1 MARPAHQRTNAD
13 RLLPAALLLL
23 VVISF
28 LPYRWLRPNV
38 WLGDLVELV
47 SAPVAQPLRAVGGW
61 LAPARSGTA
70 EPEEIALLRR
80 QVDEYKTL
88 YERARSRN
96 DDLLRQMEQLR
107 LMVELN
113 PSVSTRL
120 LYAPVIGAGSDP
132 ANSQLLIRA
141 GKNQGVHVN
150 DVVAVEGVQLFGT
163 VIDTANRTSWIRPI
177 TAKSQGYIQGRV
189 MIDDDRSII
198 CSLLPV
204 GDGTLRGDAAYN
216 AADPEASA
224 LIAIGQLVRLDDEG
238 EWPASA
244 QMLVLGTVEAVEPA
258 PDSPLR
264 PVVIVRPTVAL
275 ERVTEVIVRVNEMP
289 GDGASRQNGGT
300 P

>member
-23 VVISF
+23 AVISF

-38 WLGDLVELV
+38 WVGDLIVLV

-61 LAPARSGTA
+61 LAPARSGSA
-70 EPEEIALLRR
+70 EPAEIAQLLR
-80 QVDEYKTL
+80 QVEEYKTL
-88 YERARSRN
+88 YLRALSRN

-132 ANSQLLIRA
+132 ANAQLLIRA
-141 GKNQGVHVN
+141 GSRQGVHVN
-150 DVVAVEGVQLFGT
+150 DVVAVEGVQLFGA
-163 VIDTANRTSWIRPI
+163 VIDAAHRTSWIRPI
-177 TAKSQGYIQGRV
+177 TARSQGYIQGLV
-189 MIDDDRSII
+189 MIEDGRSVT
-198 CSLLPV
+198 CSLQPV
-204 GDGTLRGDAAYN
+204 GDGTLRGDAAYDPQDPD
-216 AADPEASA
+216 AATR
-224 LIAIGQLVRLDDEG
+224 IAVGQVVRLDDG

-244 QMLVLGTVEAVEPA
+244 QMLVLGMVEAVEPA

-275 ERVTEVIVRVNEMP
+275 DRVTEVIVRVSEMP
-289 GDGASRQNGGT
+289 GDDASRQNGGT